1 MVRRLGRAIKVR
13 DTEGHYLLQC
23 MVMQPADTVRPFL
36 HWFRTF
42 SNAQRPK
49 QALTRMYNQPT
60 ERLPSGKMVGTLYK
74 NPIDCLWK
82 TLKTE
87 GPLGWYKGPYL

>member
-1 MVRRLGRAIKVR
+1 
-13 DTEGHYLLQC
+13 
-23 MVMQPADTVRPFL
+23 MQPADTVRPYRAYSHFQTA
-36 HWFRTF
+36 HH
-42 SNAQRPK
+42 PP

-60 ERLPSGKMVGTLYK
+60 KVVDGRHVGLLYK

-87 GPLGWYKGPYL
+87 GPFGWYKGTYSRFTPTIFSS